1 LPTAPKGLA
10 EIGRKSGVADFRQW
24 HFQSCPAGC
33 CGYSF
38 TAARTTAT
46 IDIDTTS
53 TIAVTQGFSGVKTD
67 LGFPVEYWDSRFN
80 TLAAHTGYGWVYS
93 GKLRKQERGGRLLRT
108 SLTVGIAL
116 LIFAAVSV
124 AQDAASGGVVPAG
137 IYANHEKVAAALAKG
152 GPLIDNPNT
161 PAAIKVSGSHRD
173 KPGVVEVHEKE
184 TDIFYVSD
192 GEATLIAGGTRVKA
206 KDAAANHPYDV
217 EGGKTFRL
225 TKGDIMV
232 IPAGSPHWFKEV
244 PKSISY
250 HVVKLTAPAGG
261 TGTDVTYVDHD
272 KVAAALNSK
281 GEIFSA
287 PKLRLS
293 GGYRTGPD
301 QPANYGANPEV
312 HPAAIDIFYCIDG
325 AATVVTGGK
334 VVGMKE
340 SGDNRMA
347 GAKVEQGRSD
357 HMTKGDWL
365 LVPSGTPHWHT
376 EYPKPFGFYR
386 YLLVKVQE

>member
-1 LPTAPKGLA
+1 MG
-10 EIGRKSGVADFRQW
+10 
-24 HFQSCPAGC
+24 H
-33 CGYSF
+33 
-38 TAARTTAT
+38 
-46 IDIDTTS
+46 
-53 TIAVTQGFSGVKTD
+53 
-67 LGFPVEYWDSRFN
+67 
-80 TLAAHTGYGWVYS
+80 GWVYS
-93 GKLRKQERGGRLLRT
+93 WKLRKQEPGGRLLNT
-108 SLTVGIAL
+108 TLTVGIAL
-116 LIFAAVSV
+116 LIFAAGS
-124 AQDAASGGVVPAG
+124 AGQDAASGGVVPAG

-152 GPLIDNPNT
+152 GSLIDNPNT

-173 KPGVVEVHEKE
+173 KAGVVEVHEKE

-192 GEATLIAGGTRVKA
+192 GEATLVAGGTRVKA
-206 KDAAANHPYDV
+206 KNAAANHPYDV
-217 EGGKTFRL
+217 EGGKTFHL

-232 IPAGSPHWFKEV
+232 IPAGSPHWFQEV

-250 HVVKLTAPAGG
+250 HVVKLTTPAGG

-301 QPANYGANPEV
+301 QPANYGADPEV
-312 HPAAIDIFYCIDG
+312 HPTSIDIFYCIDG
-325 AATVVTGGK
+325 AVTVVTGGK

-340 SGDNRMA
+340 SGDKRMA
-347 GAKVEQGRSD
+347 GARVEQGRAD

-376 EYPKPFGFYR
+376 EFPKPFGFYR

>member
-1 LPTAPKGLA
+1 MKA
-10 EIGRKSGVADFRQW
+10 
-24 HFQSCPAGC
+24 
-33 CGYSF
+33 
-38 TAARTTAT
+38 
-46 IDIDTTS
+46 
-53 TIAVTQGFSGVKTD
+53 
-67 LGFPVEYWDSRFN
+67 
-80 TLAAHTGYGWVYS
+80 
-93 GKLRKQERGGRLLRT
+93 
-108 SLTVGIAL
+108 SLTAGTASLL
-116 LIFAAVSV
+116 LILAFSTVSAAQNATS
-124 AQDAASGGVVPAG
+124 ASVVPAA
-137 IYANHEKVAAALAKG
+137 IYANHEKVTAALAKG

-173 KPGVVEVHEKE
+173 KAGVVEVHEKE

-192 GEATLIAGGTRVKA
+192 GEATLIAGGKTLKA
-206 KDAAANHPYDV
+206 KNAAANGPSDI
-217 EGGKTFRL
+217 EGGKTFHL
-225 TKGDIMV
+225 TKGDVMV

-250 HVVKLTAPAGG
+250 HVVKVTTPAGG

-312 HPAAIDIFYCIDG
+312 HPTSIDIFYCTDG
-325 AATVVTGGK
+325 AVTVVTGGK

-347 GAKVEQGRSD
+347 GAKVEQGRAD